1 MKLILRNLLFGCL
14 FLLAGDII
22 AQPPPGFNYQSVAK
36 DPANNVA
43 KSRDVFVK
51 AVIRQYR
58 IDGPIV
64 WEDAH
69 QVKSDND
76 GIFTI
81 MIGQGTKA
89 TTINIKD
96 ISQVDWANGPFYFNM
111 KVAVAPSIP
120 AAWWVAADNYLD
132 MGTSQMMSVPY
143 AMFAGNAS
151 VTNVT
156 TSIPPGP
163 TNTFLITDSSGNVSW
178 ATPQAAST
186 TVTTIQ
192 NFKVDIASSLGQTVI
207 IPKNTTAKVTVPVPG
222 VKVGDPIMVTPQND
236 YTDWSVYSAWVDSDG
251 IVGIRFANYTNQS
264 VLVLGSQYKI
274 VIIK

>member
-1 MKLILRNLLFGCL
+1 MKPVLRNLFFACL

-22 AQPPPGFNYQSVAK
+22 AQPPPGINYQSVAK
-36 DPANNVA
+36 DPMNNVA
-43 KSRDVFVK
+43 KNRDIFIK
-51 AVIRQYR
+51 GAIRQGR

-64 WEDAH
+64 WEEAH
-69 QVKSDND
+69 QAKSDID

-81 MIGQGTKA
+81 VIGQGTKTS
-89 TTINIKD
+89 TTTIKD
-96 ISQVDWANGPFYFNM
+96 ISQIDWANGPFYFNL

-120 AAWWVAADNYLD
+120 AAWWIAANNYLD

-163 TNTFLITDSSGNVSW
+163 LNTFLITDSSGNVSW
-178 ATPQAAST
+178 ATPQAASQ
-186 TVTTIQ
+186 TVTTVQ
-192 NFKVDIASSLGQTVI
+192 NFNIDIRTSVGQNVI
-207 IPKNTTAKVTVPVPG
+207 IPANTTAFVRVDVVG
-222 VKVGDPIMVTPQND
+222 VRKGDPIMVTPQDD
-236 YTDWSVYSAWVDSDG
+236 YLDWSIYSSWVISDDR
-251 IVGIRFANYTNQS
+251 IGIRFANYTDKS

-274 VIIK
+274 VVIK

>member
-1 MKLILRNLLFGCL
+1 MKLVLRNLLFACL
-14 FLLAGDII
+14 FLLAGDMI
-22 AQPPPGFNYQSVAK
+22 AQPPPGINYQSVAK
-36 DPANNVA
+36 DPTNNVA
-43 KSRDVFVK
+43 KNRDIYVK
-51 AVIRQYR
+51 GAIRQKS
-58 IDGPIV
+58 ITGTIV
-64 WEDAH
+64 WEESFLA
-69 QVKSDND
+69 KSDND

-81 MIGQGTKA
+81 VIGQGTKA
-89 TTINIKD
+89 GNINIKD
-96 ISQVDWANGPFYFNM
+96 ISLIDWANGPFYFNI

-132 MGTSQMMSVPY
+132 MGTTQMMSVPY

-163 TNTFLITDSSGNVSW
+163 FNTFLITDSSGNVSW

-186 TVTTIQ
+186 TVTTVQ
-192 NFKVDIASSLGQTVI
+192 NFKVELVTGTGQNVI
-207 IPKNTTAKVTVPVPG
+207 IPPNTTASLTVPVPG
-222 VKVGDPIMVTPQND
+222 VKKGDPILVTPQDD
-236 YTDWSVYSAWVDSDG
+236 YQNWSIYSSWVVSDG
-251 IVGIRFANYTNQS
+251 LVGIRIANYTDQQ